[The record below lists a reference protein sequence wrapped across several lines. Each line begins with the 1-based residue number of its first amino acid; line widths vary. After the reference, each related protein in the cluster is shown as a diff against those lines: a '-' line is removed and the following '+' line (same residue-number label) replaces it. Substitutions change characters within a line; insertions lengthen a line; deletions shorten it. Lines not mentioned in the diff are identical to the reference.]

1 MGQSKKENIWQDRH
15 VKVADWFCVF
25 ALWRGAGGTQQ
36 VPHQGQLP
44 GASGET
50 AENEAKTV
58 ALWTSRLRQLSA
70 ESSLSATRFLRIVHM
85 RTQKWI
91 NCEHKILISGLNDMM
106 AASRSSRNRPRRP
119 SLHTTRGGPWVG
131 GFWKATWGGG
141 GRVSRVPSCRGLRL
155 SMFSKPLGVGCFFFY
170 IPSQRSLPTVSW
182 VISDC
187 NIRST
192 SSAESVTEGTQGLR
206 KYSQTQQ

>member
-1 MGQSKKENIWQDRH
+1 MWKW
-15 VKVADWFCVF
+15 
-25 ALWRGAGGTQQ
+25 
-36 VPHQGQLP
+36 LP
-44 GASGET
+44 DSVCLHCGVVQ
-50 AENEAKTV
+50 V
-58 ALWTSRLRQLSA
+58 ALSKFLTRDSCLTHLARLLRTKQKQWRCEPHDWGQLSA
-70 ESSLSATRFLRIVHM
+70 ESSLLASRFLHVVHM

-91 NCEHKILISGLNDMM
+91 SCEHKILINGFNDMM
-106 AASRSSRNRPRRP
+106 AASRSSGNRPHRP
-119 SLHTTRGGPWVG
+119 SLHMTCGGPWAG
-131 GFWKATWGGG
+131 GFWKATG
-141 GRVSRVPSCRGLRL
+141 GRGGWVSCAPSCRGLRF

-182 VISDC
+182 VITDC